1 MEDKG
6 TSMATGLAERR
17 FWAVVARLGGA
28 LVLVLVPVVLVLAW
42 PRGGPGLPST
52 RARRGQRLR
61 RWTAPGGR
69 L

>member
-28 LVLVLVPVVLVLAW
+28 LVLVLVPVVLVLKQAY
-42 PRGGPGLPST
+42 
-52 RARRGQRLR
+52 AQREFAYRNEL
-61 RWTAPGGR
+61 
-69 L
+69 